1 MTIIGALRDYIKAYD
16 ELAENAP
23 VWVNYLGD
31 NPIEYAI
38 IPLAGERVIE
48 SYIDGSATMAYP
60 FAFQS
65 AESTADNLERL
76 ESVGFYEAFAD
87 WLDTQTESESFPTLA
102 SGLTPIAIEAL
113 GWAYLYEQGESQ
125 TGIYQIQARLVYEKE
140 A

>member
-1 MTIIGALRDYIKAYD
+1 MTIITALRNYIKAYD
-16 ELAENAP
+16 NLADNAP
-23 VWVNYLGD
+23 VWVNYLGET
-31 NPIEYAI
+31 PIEYAI

-48 SYIDGSATMAYP
+48 SYINGGAVMAYP

-87 WLDTQTESESFPTLA
+87 WLDAQTEAGVFPTLDT
-102 SGLTPIAIEAL
+102 GLTPIAIEAL
-113 GWAYLYEQGESQ
+113 GWAYLYEQGESD
-125 TGIYQIQARLVYEKE
+125 TGVYQIQARLVYEKE